1 LPYEFRA
8 LESILASVLDAL
20 RSELFLLR
28 DLVSSLLE
36 TLDADI
42 DREKLRLLLQYS
54 RKLSGYLGRS
64 RGVKNAV
71 VEVLDDDEDMA
82 AMYLS
87 ETKSGTPRGT
97 NSHDELELLLESFDK
112 QVSWRRE
119 YE

>member
-1 LPYEFRA
+1 M
-8 LESILASVLDAL
+8 ASVLDAL

-28 DLVSSLLE
+28 DLVSNLLE

-54 RKLSGYLGRS
+54 RKLSGFLGRS

-82 AMYLS
+82 TMYLS
-87 ETKSGTPRGT
+87 ESSKGSPRMT
-97 NSHDELELLLESFDK
+97 NSHEELELLLESFDK
-112 QVSWRRE
+112 QVSSYDESEPFRDSSLSSF
-119 YE
+119 